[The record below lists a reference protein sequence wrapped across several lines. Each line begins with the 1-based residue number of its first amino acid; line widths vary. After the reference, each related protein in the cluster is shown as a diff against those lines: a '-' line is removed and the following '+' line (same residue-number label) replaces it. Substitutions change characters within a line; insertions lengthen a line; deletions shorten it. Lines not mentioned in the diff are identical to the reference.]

1 MRWRGKAPSH
11 FFFIGLE
18 LVRGLGRYIDSQEG
32 GEVRRRAE
40 FFSGW
45 KAFAKFCRLGPPF
58 ILHFQLK
65 RQTGVL
71 YVKVFDGSLCLKEWE
86 ESDDDMT
93 PPPA

>member
-1 MRWRGKAPSH
+1 MHAR
-11 FFFIGLE
+11 
-18 LVRGLGRYIDSQEG
+18 VVVSQEG

-45 KAFAKFCRLGPPF
+45 KAFAKFFRLEPPF
-58 ILHFQLK
+58 ILHFHLK

-86 ESDDDMT
+86 ESNDDMT
-93 PPPA
+93 LPPA

>member
-1 MRWRGKAPSH
+1 MLACAITSH
-11 FFFIGLE
+11 
-18 LVRGLGRYIDSQEG
+18 DS

-45 KAFAKFCRLGPPF
+45 QAFARFFRLDTAF
-58 ILHFQLK
+58 VIRFQLK
-65 RQTGVL
+65 RQTGVF

-86 ESDDDMT
+86 DSDDDMT